1 MQVQNS
7 IPNTS
12 AGVTPPAG
20 PSPAS
25 IVSNLPSEALYSPSF
40 APLYATASQPQ
51 DSTVPSQP
59 VPFALSATQSQSVAN
74 EGEFV
79 STLDTAS
86 QGLGGLLNSLDT
98 TGTNDQVNQLLEDA
112 QTAANNGDTLTAQ
125 KKLAQAQLLASTMS
139 TIMNLIA
146 SLAQEAIRNAKVS

>member
-7 IPNTS
+7 IPNTN
-12 AGVTPPAG
+12 AGVTPPS
-20 PSPAS
+20 SPAA
-25 IVSNLPSEALYSPSF
+25 IVSNLPPAALYSTSF
-40 APLYATASQPQ
+40 TPLYANASLPQ
-51 DSTVPSQP
+51 NSTVPAQP
-59 VPFALSATQSQSVAN
+59 VPFALSATQNQTVAN

-125 KKLAQAQLLASTMS
+125 KKLAQAQLLSSTMS

-146 SLAQEAIRNAKVS
+146 SLAQEALRNAKVS

>member
-86 QGLGGLLNSLDT
+86 QGLAGLLNNLDT
-98 TGTNDQVNQLLEDA
+98 SGTSDQVNQLIQDA
-112 QTAANNGDTLTAQ
+112 QTAATNGDGLTAQ
-125 KKLAQAQLLASTMS
+125 KDLAQAQLLFSTMS
-139 TIMNLIA
+139 TLLNMISSMQ
-146 SLAQEAIRNAKVS
+146 QEAIKNSRLS